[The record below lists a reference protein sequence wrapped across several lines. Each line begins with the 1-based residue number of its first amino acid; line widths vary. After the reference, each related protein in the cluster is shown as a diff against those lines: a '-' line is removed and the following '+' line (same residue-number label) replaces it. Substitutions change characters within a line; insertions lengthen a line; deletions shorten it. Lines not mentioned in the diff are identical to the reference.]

1 MLRNLL
7 VLIFLVLSGCTFDG
21 GYDPSTKYDADKI
34 DYLVKYNE
42 SYTVLPECTRKLEG
56 KVFCIVNTREL
67 FVCVEGFWSPK
78 GVANPDDEQLETA
91 GFYRSDSTKSGRN
104 SGYWDSEY
112 TGRDR

>member
-56 KVFCIVNTREL
+56 KVFCIVNTR
-67 FVCVEGFWSPK
+67 
-78 GVANPDDEQLETA
+78 DDEQLGTA

-104 SGYWDSEY
+104 SGYWNSEY